1 MFRILIDYGE
11 TSEFE
16 TCKSVYL
23 EEFIQKNI
31 IDLNVVQDQSQQ
43 EEQLDHQNMGSFEN
57 NLSVVYKK
65 LTAFS

>member
-11 TSEFE
+11 TTEFE

-31 IDLNVVQDQSQQ
+31 IDLNVMQDQGQK
-43 EEQLDHQNMGSFEN
+43 EEQQD
-57 NLSVVYKK
+57 
-65 LTAFS
+65 